1 MSKIGRIVLI
11 ERSRL
16 RPKINHTISLQFLFL
31 WILFTLNLVMADDD
45 QSIILNEK
53 SDRCPIRCGCIGN
66 DVICSDFELIE
77 VPSGLPPWTEN
88 LSLNVIFLLEVLF
101 FELELKEPYKLH
113 LSNNKI
119 PITVV
124 LLCMDMSTNNLR
136 NNFTIGLSEA
146 TKLMRLKANKN
157 KLTQIPDL
165 SFAKNLTHLSLSH
178 NNISIINGSTLAV
191 TPELQVLDLSLNRI
205 TYLRRGSFLAPNKI
219 THLNLN
225 MNQIHVIKTG
235 SLDNLTSL
243 EELRLNKNNLTH
255 LMDPSSSQSISEA
268 LFNNLGKLRILEL
281 NRNEIEQMQVLTFKG
296 LSNLEELRLKRNKI
310 STLSDGAFWPLKN
323 LILLQLDFNM
333 LTSVKKGGLFGLE
346 NLKKLTLSHNH
357 IKMIELQAWDNCGEI
372 TELDLSFNMLVTI
385 ERETFDHLSKL
396 EKLKMDHNQITYI
409 ADGTFNFTPN
419 LQVLDLNSN
428 KISYMVE
435 DFNGAFSPLNNLWK
449 LGLAHNKI
457 KSVNRNAFVGLS
469 RIIELDLSGNNVTS
483 IQENAFIP
491 MPDLKILKLNSRSL
505 VCDCGLHWFSTW
517 IGTHRFKDTEA
528 HCGYPHWL
536 QDKPLAQLHHTNFTC
551 DEYPKPR
558 IIEEPSDQ
566 KRIKGDNVTLI
577 CRATSTA
584 DAPIKFIWKRDNVE
598 LDDPNIQTD
607 IRTVEGGV
615 TNASSALQLINVTHA
630 NAGKYQCMVTNTYGT
645 TYSSKAKLSVLIYPS
660 FSKIP
665 RDIRVT
671 AGSTVR
677 LECSAEGQPS
687 PQIAWQKDGGN
698 DFPAARERR
707 MHMMPTDDVLFIVDV
722 KMADTGVY
730 SCTAQNLAG
739 LIVAN
744 ATLTILE
751 IPSFVKPMENK
762 EIMIGG
768 SIVLECMASGSPRP
782 KLMWRKNGS
791 PLQITERHF
800 FTAENQL
807 LIIVNTIS
815 NDAGSY
821 ECEMSNSLG
830 SVVGA
835 SHLTVNPAP
844 TSISNEDNILG
855 LIIITI
861 VCCAVGTSIVWV
873 VIIYQTRKR
882 LNNTRNATNT
892 QQTSTTV
899 ISTAPENPTHMYLD
913 TSSQHSKDSGTG
925 DSTNPSNDQ
934 LQLCLPEEM
943 VTCSVTNEDE
953 TAVVNV
959 GDPLI
964 RYTNHERYVQSD
976 KACAV

>member
-1 MSKIGRIVLI
+1 MSEIEKIVLV

-16 RPKINHTISLQFLFL
+16 RSKINRSIKVKFLFL
-31 WILFTLNLVMADDD
+31 WILLTLNLVMADDR
-45 QSIILNEK
+45 SIISNEK
-53 SDRCPIRCGCIGN
+53 SNKCPDGCGCIGN
-66 DVICSDFELIE
+66 AVICNNLELIE
-77 VPSGLPPWTEN
+77 APSGLPPWTEN
-88 LSLNVIFLLEVLF
+88 L
-101 FELELKEPYKLH
+101 
-113 LSNNKI
+113 
-119 PITVV
+119 
-124 LLCMDMSTNNLR
+124 DMSANKLG
-136 NNFTIGLSEA
+136 NNFTIGLSDA
-146 TKLMRLKANKN
+146 TKLIGLKVNKN
-157 KLTQIPDL
+157 QLTQIPDL
-165 SFAKNLTHLSLSH
+165 SFVKNLTHLSLTH
-178 NNISIINGSTLAV
+178 NEITTINGSALAV
-191 TPELQVLDLSLNRI
+191 LSELQTLDLSLNKI
-205 TYLRRGSFLAPNKI
+205 TFLRRGSFLAPNKI
-219 THLNLN
+219 MHLNLN
-225 MNQIHVIKTG
+225 MNQIYIIENG

-243 EELRLNKNNLTH
+243 VELRLNRNNLVQ
-255 LMDPSSSQSISEA
+255 LMDTSSVQSLSTA
-268 LFNNLGKLRILEL
+268 LFSNLGKLRILEL
-281 NRNEIEQMQVLTFKG
+281 NRNEIQKMQVLSLKG
-296 LSNLEELRLKRNKI
+296 LTSLQELRLKRNKI

-333 LTSVKKGGLFGLE
+333 LTIVKKGGLFGLE

-357 IKMIELQAWDNCGEI
+357 ITRIESQAWDNCGEI
-372 TELDLSFNMLVTI
+372 TELDLSYNTLTSI
-385 ERETFDHLSKL
+385 ERDTFDHLDKL
-396 EKLKMDHNQITYI
+396 ERLKMDHNQIIYI
-409 ADGTFNFTPN
+409 SDGTFNSTPK

-435 DFNGAFSPLNNLWK
+435 DFNGAFSPLSNLWK

-457 KSVNRNAFVGLS
+457 KSVNRNAFIGLS
-469 RIIELDLSGNNVTS
+469 HVTELDLSGNDITS
-483 IQENAFIP
+483 IQENAFIT
-491 MPDLKILKLNSRSL
+491 MPDLKTLKLNSRSL

-517 IGTHRFKDTEA
+517 IGTHRFEDTEA

-566 KRIKGDNVTLI
+566 KRVKGDNVTLI

-598 LDDPNIQTD
+598 LNNPNLQTD
-607 IRTVEGGV
+607 VRTLEGGV
-615 TNASSALQLINVTHA
+615 TNASSVLQLINVTHA
-630 NAGKYQCMVTNTYGT
+630 NAGKYQCMVSNTYGT

-671 AGSTVR
+671 AGSTAR

-751 IPSFVKPMENK
+751 VPSFVKPMENK
-762 EIMIGG
+762 EIIIGG

-807 LIIVNTIS
+807 LIIVNTMS

-844 TSISNEDNILG
+844 TTIVNEDNILG

-861 VCCAVGTSIVWV
+861 VCCAVGTSVVWV

-882 LNNTRNATNT
+882 LNNTRNTNT
-892 QQTSTTV
+892 QQSPTTV
-899 ISTAPENPTHMYLD
+899 ISTAPENQTHMYLD

-934 LQLCLPEEM
+934 LQFCLPEEM
-943 VTCSVTNEDE
+943 VTCSVNNEEE
-953 TAVVNV
+953 TAAVNV
-959 GDPLI
+959 ADPLI
-964 RYTNHERYVQSD
+964 RYTNHERYIHSD